1 MKLIA
6 HRGNYQ
12 CKNPSKENRPD
23 YISQA
28 IQAGFDAEIDIWYQ
42 DGLYLGHDNPE
53 YDIDLDFLF
62 MHHDKLWIHCK
73 NIQALSF
80 LSEIKEFNTFWHEK
94 DSYALTSKGF
104 IWTFP
109 HCKVCEKSVV
119 ITENARYNKLQDCYG
134 VCADILI

>member
-12 CKNPSKENRPD
+12 CKNPSKENQPD

-53 YDIDLDFLF
+53 YEIDLDFLF
-62 MHHDKLWIHCK
+62 MLHDKLWIHCK

-134 VCADILI
+134 FCADILI

>member
-12 CKNPSKENRPD
+12 CKNPGKENRPD

-28 IQAGFDAEIDIWYQ
+28 VKAGFDAEIDIWYQ

-62 MHHDKLWIHCK
+62 MLHDKLWIHCK

-80 LSEIKEFNTFWHEK
+80 LSEIKELNTFWHEK

-119 ITENARYNKLQDCYG
+119 ITENARFNKFQDCYG